1 MKPRAYFGS
10 YPEQWT
16 EDELVRNVRTL
27 LSEGRDDEIVDLVLD
42 MQGLLMEIPDLPPV
56 AQKEVLAMIRRI
68 KQKHGV
74 VS

>member
-10 YPEQWT
+10 YPDQWS

-27 LSEGRDDEIVDLVLD
+27 LSEGRDDEIVELVLD
-42 MQGLLMEIPDLPPV
+42 MQGMLTEVPDLPPV
-56 AQKEVLAMIRRI
+56 ARREVLAMMRRI
-68 KQKHGV
+68 KQRHGV